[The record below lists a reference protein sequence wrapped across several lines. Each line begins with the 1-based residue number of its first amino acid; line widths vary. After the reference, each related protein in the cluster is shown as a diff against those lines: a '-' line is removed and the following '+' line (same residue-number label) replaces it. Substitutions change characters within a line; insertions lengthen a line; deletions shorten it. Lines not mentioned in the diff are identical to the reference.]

1 MSSNIRVKR
10 ICKNCGNEFE
20 ARKTT
25 SKTCSDNC
33 AKKLYKAKQKTAK
46 IEAAQ
51 KETLDIKAKPIQDLK
66 AKEFLSIADTC
77 KVLGISRRSI
87 YRLLERGE
95 INAGKAGSRTII
107 KRVEL
112 DKLFNRSQPPLRQIE
127 IKLEP
132 VQFDVSESYT
142 LTEVQSKYG
151 ISETALQQLIKRN
164 SIPKIKKGW
173 YAYVPKTIID
183 KLLTQPN
190 TFG

>member
-10 ICKNCGNEFE
+10 ICENCGNEFE

-77 KVLGISRRSI
+77 KVLGISRRPI

-107 KRVEL
+107 KRAEL
-112 DKLFNRSQPPLRQIE
+112 DKLYNQSQPPSHQNE
-127 IKLEP
+127 IRLEP

-142 LTEVQSKYG
+142 LTEAQSKYG
-151 ISETALQQLIKRN
+151 ISESALQQLIKRN
-164 SIPKIKKGW
+164 NIPKIKKGW
-173 YAYVPKTIID
+173 YAYVPKSIID